1 MISHNSN
8 NFIHIQIPIPRAIC
22 RVTFLLKIGLAFSI
36 IYLTHYVAIK
46 SLKSSNRSSNNSIL
60 VNNGKNSFDAFLGG
74 DDFDQ
79 SDVYSVKKRHKNK
92 VKTKFKLDS
101 SEPGAKWD
109 NEGSSDDESEL
120 IDRWDDN
127 EIIQDQ
133 FDPDNY
139 ETDENYDEEEDEDE
153 VEDDYEN
160 YERHDPDELPN
171 DYESDKDYVEE
182 VSPEPNT
189 NPTNNFPEN
198 NDALVNMDTDLDN
211 IESKTEKQPNTI
223 EEDEFQNLI
232 NERKRGV
239 TAKMYLSEDTLVK
252 LKNGS
257 LVSQEEF
264 LSIPDKNSVNYMQK
278 IMKGKLRDIEEAQK
292 SVVPTLMSYKDPTN
306 RG

>member
-1 MISHNSN
+1 
-8 NFIHIQIPIPRAIC
+8 
-22 RVTFLLKIGLAFSI
+22 
-36 IYLTHYVAIK
+36 
-46 SLKSSNRSSNNSIL
+46 
-60 VNNGKNSFDAFLGG
+60 
-74 DDFDQ
+74 
-79 SDVYSVKKRHKNK
+79 
-92 VKTKFKLDS
+92 
-101 SEPGAKWD
+101 
-109 NEGSSDDESEL
+109 
-120 IDRWDDN
+120 
-127 EIIQDQ
+127 
-133 FDPDNY
+133 
-139 ETDENYDEEEDEDE
+139 
-153 VEDDYEN
+153 
-160 YERHDPDELPN
+160 
-171 DYESDKDYVEE
+171 
-182 VSPEPNT
+182 
-189 NPTNNFPEN
+189 
-198 NDALVNMDTDLDN
+198 MDTDLDN